1 MIYLHGSDARQH
13 QIPGSLSKLPVP
25 ASSDLLLVRLPP
37 ALPRR
42 GFEAVAYLR
51 ERLDHRRYRS
61 VLRLATTPCGPRVPQ
76 SFLPRRAF
84 QETLTAKS
92 HDLLQQAVYRLPES
106 RTVPVDEICQPV
118 VAGFAVGHRQG
129 SASWTARVVV
139 LDPSVFLVGAE
150 PR

>member
-106 RTVPVDEICQPV
+106 
-118 VAGFAVGHRQG
+118 G
-129 SASWTARVVV
+129 SLSLA
-139 LDPSVFLVGAE
+139 FLI
-150 PR
+150 PT